1 MAANGMTVTE
11 VQAYHTEDSP
21 RTEAHPAHAFQA
33 VPWLPWQ
40 HVRVPTAIVP
50 SGCRGVLSQQSR
62 VVKSAPSAATGSRPS
77 RLASSSIPTIQS
89 GARSRP
95 TDGSGGCGGCDGA
108 AVSTSN
114 PVGEDAPASADLT
127 RERHTTIVSPRR
139 LDAAFAARRHV
150 APIRPFGIAS
160 HPPPSTPGRPCS
172 PAGGALSGDQAVGP
186 GDRSGSLARLRASVL
201 SGCHSEVAHPGEDP
215 GWPASRRR
223 PAGQMLCP
231 PRRRCCDRSP
241 SPRR

>member
-50 SGCRGVLSQQSR
+50 SGCRGVPSQQSR

-108 AVSTSN
+108 AVSTSK

-139 LDAAFAARRHV
+139 LDAAFAARRARRTDSAVRDRLSSAHPRR
-150 APIRPFGIAS
+150 ADHALRPV
-160 HPPPSTPGRPCS
+160 GRS
-172 PAGGALSGDQAVGP
+172 PAAR
-186 GDRSGSLARLRASVL
+186 RSGRVTAQD
-201 SGCHSEVAHPGEDP
+201 H
-215 GWPASRRR
+215 
-223 PAGQMLCP
+223 
-231 PRRRCCDRSP
+231 
-241 SPRR
+241 